1 MIALTI
7 TALFTAALQLSDLP
21 EGLKLS
27 FIFKRA
33 LEGLPLESEPTGV

>member
-7 TALFTAALQLSDLP
+7 TAVFTAALQLSDLP
-21 EGLKLS
+21 EGLKMG

-33 LEGLPLESEPTGV
+33 LEGLSLDPEL